1 MTDLDL
7 KQVLAEIEAEVR
19 LRRASGQFTLAMERE
34 LDDTFEALTPTARRA
49 QDFQS
54 ALEEVEEAAFI
65 DVDLPVASNAPGGTQ
80 AKLALGRLMTWA
92 LRHVAQ
98 QTTTFAGT
106 TARALRVLSSRIDA
120 LDDEV
125 RRVEALLSDR
135 SEEADAERQLHIA
148 ELEIG
153 AWHDRLALAFA
164 GSTGRVLH
172 ADCGSGGLVA
182 LLESS
187 GIDAYGVE
195 PLPRLADVAVANRI
209 EVRLDSVAAHLA
221 RVPDEALAGI
231 VLSGCVDRLVPPDLI
246 RLANAVTRVLQPGG
260 RLAIVS
266 STPAGWMA
274 TTTPV
279 IADLSGGRPVHP
291 ETWLTLLAQRGFV
304 DPVHEPGR
312 ARSPL
317 EPLPSSV
324 VGADELEP
332 RLAALFAAAFP
343 PTDYLVLADRGS

>member
-7 KQVLAEIEAEVR
+7 KQVLAEIESEVR

-34 LDDTFEALTPTARRA
+34 LDETFEALTPSARQA
-49 QDFQS
+49 QDFQA
-54 ALEEVEEAAFI
+54 ALEEVEEASFI

-80 AKLALGRLMTWA
+80 AKVVLGRMVTWA

-106 TARALRVLSSRIDA
+106 TARALRALSARIDG
-120 LDDEV
+120 LEDEIG
-125 RRVEALLSDR
+125 RVEELLSDR
-135 SEEADAERQLHIA
+135 SEEADAERQLHTG
-148 ELEIG
+148 ELETD
-153 AWHDRLALAFA
+153 AWHDRLASAFA

-172 ADCGSGGLVA
+172 ADCGSGRLVG

-195 PLPRLADVAVANRI
+195 PLPRLAELAVASKV

-246 RLANAVTRVLQPGG
+246 RLTDLVTRVLQPGG

-266 STPAGWMA
+266 STPAGWLA

-279 IADLSGGRPVHP
+279 IADLSGGRPMHP
-291 ETWLTLLAQRGFV
+291 ETWLTLLDRRGFV
-304 DPVHEPGR
+304 NRTHEPG
-312 ARSPL
+312 ATRSPL
-317 EPLPSSV
+317 QPLPSSV
-324 VGADELEP
+324 AGAEELEP
-332 RLAALFAAAFP
+332 RLTALAAAAFP
-343 PTDYLVLADRGS
+343 ATSYLVLADRGS